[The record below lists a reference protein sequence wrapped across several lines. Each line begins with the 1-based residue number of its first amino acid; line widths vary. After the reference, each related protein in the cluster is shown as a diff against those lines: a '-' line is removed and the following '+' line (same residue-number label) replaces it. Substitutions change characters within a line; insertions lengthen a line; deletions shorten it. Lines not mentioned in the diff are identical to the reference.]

1 MGGGSY
7 SYDNAM
13 DRRDTRS
20 VNYSSY
26 YSSSREEKFSR
37 KTIDPEMD
45 PLKFDIRESRDSE
58 EHPESYPIIIALD
71 ETGSMG
77 RIPDN
82 LITHQL
88 PKIMK
93 KIIDAG
99 IPNPQVCFM
108 GIGDCQDCIED
119 GPIQVGQ
126 FESSDLLME
135 KWLKNVYLEG
145 RGGGNGGEDYQLAW
159 YIAARRMSTDSW
171 EKRHKKGCLITIGDE
186 PVHGRIPVKAVK
198 KYLGDG
204 AETDIS
210 TEKLLEEVRVSWD
223 VYHIHCEGSKTYSL
237 NETNWEELID
247 YRVVK
252 SEDKNANDIS
262 NIIPALVIS
271 SYNSGNAGD

>member
-1 MGGGSY
+1 MGGGTYLYAS
-7 SYDNAM
+7 ACE
-13 DRRDTRS
+13 RRHTDTYFTSTKS
-20 VNYSSY
+20 V
-26 YSSSREEKFSR
+26 EERFVRR
-37 KTIDPEMD
+37 KIDPEMD
-45 PLKFDIRESRDSE
+45 PKNITIRESRDSE

-82 LITHQL
+82 LITNLL

-93 KIIDAG
+93 KIMDAG

-108 GIGDCQDCIED
+108 GIGDCQDCFED
-119 GPIQVGQ
+119 APLQVGQ

-145 RGGGNGGEDYQLAW
+145 KGGGNGAEDYELAW
-159 YIAARRMSTDSW
+159 YFAVKHIETDAW

-186 PVHGRIPVKAVK
+186 PIHGRLPQKAIV

-204 AETDIS
+204 SEVDIP
-210 TEKLLEEVRVSWD
+210 TEKLLKEVKEKWNI
-223 VYHIHCEGSKTYSL
+223 YHIHCEGSRTYTL
-237 NETNWEELID
+237 EETNWEDLIN

-252 SEDKNANDIS
+252 SEDRKADDIS
-262 NIIPALVIS
+262 EIIPQLVVT
-271 SYNSGNAGD
+271 SYNSSNVESQD